1 MKKGYTLAE
10 VLITLAIVGVVAA
23 LALPALFRNIGSVTI
38 GEGLARG
45 VELVQQGTTNIKM
58 EAQNN
63 SDEGTAFENLAS
75 IRKSDI
81 GLDGDNYITDDNS
94 FYNDT
99 KSFFA
104 MEDVTY
110 DVGSVK
116 GYDDSDVNENLVS
129 NFTAYKFNKVNVV
142 VAFQNVTNNNIANA
156 ENDDIISRVLID
168 ANGTAAPN
176 RFGKDVFLF
185 GLTNDGRLIPAGTNK
200 YHDFDVNVAV
210 GACDGDDVGNGTAC
224 AARVASDKWEVKY

>member
-1 MKKGYTLAE
+1 MKKGYTLME
-10 VLITLAIVGVVAA
+10 ILVTLAIVGVIAA
-23 LALPALFRNIGSVTI
+23 LVLPALLARVGNATI

-104 MEDVTY
+104 MEDVT
-110 DVGSVK
+110 
-116 GYDDSDVNENLVS
+116 
-129 NFTAYKFNKVNVV
+129 
-142 VAFQNVTNNNIANA
+142 
-156 ENDDIISRVLID
+156 
-168 ANGTAAPN
+168 
-176 RFGKDVFLF
+176 
-185 GLTNDGRLIPAGTNK
+185 
-200 YHDFDVNVAV
+200 
-210 GACDGDDVGNGTAC
+210 
-224 AARVASDKWEVKY
+224 

>member
-1 MKKGYTLAE
+1 MKNGYTLAE

-63 SDEGTAFENLAS
+63 SDEGIAFENLAS

-142 VAFQNVTNNNIANA
+142 VAFQNVTNDNIANA

-200 YHDFDVNVAV
+200 YHDFDGNVAV
-210 GACDGDDVGNGTAC
+210 GACDGDDIGNGIAC

>member
-1 MKKGYTLAE
+1 MKNGYTLAE

-110 DVGSVK
+110 DVGNVK

-142 VAFQNVTNNNIANA
+142 VAFQNVTNDNIANA
-156 ENDDIISRVLID
+156 ENDDIISRVLVD

-200 YHDFDVNVAV
+200 YHDFDGNVAV
-210 GACDGDDVGNGTAC
+210 GACDGDDIGNGIAC

>member
-1 MKKGYTLAE
+1 MKNGYTLVE
-10 VLITLAIVGVVAA
+10 VLITLAVVGVVAA

-81 GLDGDNYITDDNS
+81 GLDGNDYITDDNS

-99 KSFFA
+99 KSFFT

-129 NFTAYKFNKVNVV
+129 DFTAYKFNKVNIV

-156 ENDDIISRVLID
+156 DNDDIISRVLID

-210 GACDGDDVGNGTAC
+210 GACDGDDIGNGTAC

>member
-1 MKKGYTLAE
+1 MKNGYTLAE

-81 GLDGDNYITDDNS
+81 GLDGNNYITDDNS

-142 VAFQNVTNNNIANA
+142 VAFQNVTNDNIANA

-200 YHDFDVNVAV
+200 YHDFDGNVAV
-210 GACDGDDVGNGTAC
+210 GACDGDDIGNGIAC

>member
-1 MKKGYTLAE
+1 MKKGYTLME
-10 VLITLAIVGVVAA
+10 ILVTLAIVGVIAA
-23 LALPALFRNIGSVTI
+23 LVLPALLARVGKATI

-45 VELVQQGTTNIKM
+45 VELVQQGATNIKM

-81 GLDGDNYITDDNS
+81 GLDGNNYITDDNS

-110 DVGSVK
+110 DVGSVR

-129 NFTAYKFNKVNVV
+129 NFTAYKFNKVNIV

>member
-104 MEDVTY
+104 MEDLTY

-129 NFTAYKFNKVNVV
+129 DFTAYKFNKVNVV
-142 VAFQNVTNNNIANA
+142 VAFQNVTNDNIANA

-200 YHDFDVNVAV
+200 YHDFDGNVAV
-210 GACDGDDVGNGTAC
+210 GACDGDDIGNGIAC

>member
-142 VAFQNVTNNNIANA
+142 VAFQNVTNDNIANA

-200 YHDFDVNVAV
+200 YHDFDGNVAV
-210 GACDGDDVGNGTAC
+210 GACDGDDIGNGIAC

>member
-1 MKKGYTLAE
+1 MKNGYTLAE

-142 VAFQNVTNNNIANA
+142 VAFQNVTNDNIANA

-200 YHDFDVNVAV
+200 YHDFDGNVAV
-210 GACDGDDVGNGTAC
+210 GACDGDDIGNGIAC